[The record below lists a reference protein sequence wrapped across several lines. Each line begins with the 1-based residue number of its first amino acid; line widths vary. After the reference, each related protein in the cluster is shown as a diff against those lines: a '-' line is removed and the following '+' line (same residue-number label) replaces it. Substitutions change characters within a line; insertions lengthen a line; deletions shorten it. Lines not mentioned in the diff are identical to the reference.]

1 MQCGRLA
8 GKQMM
13 LLMFRVMHQQIWL
26 LFLLMVR
33 NTVVASQLVAAAP
46 SMADS
51 RQPVALNNL
60 LDLLRVWWMIVQAA
74 GYALQLS
81 EL

>member
-33 NTVVASQLVAAAP
+33 NTVVTSQLVAAAP
-46 SMADS
+46 SMANS

-74 GYALQLS
+74 GYTLQLS

>member
-33 NTVVASQLVAAAP
+33 NTVVTSQLVAAAP
-46 SMADS
+46 SMANS

>member
-81 EL
+81 EF

>member
-33 NTVVASQLVAAAP
+33 NTVVASQLVADAP

>member
-33 NTVVASQLVAAAP
+33 NTVVASLLVADAP

>member
-33 NTVVASQLVAAAP
+33 NTVVTSQLVAAAP
-46 SMADS
+46 SMANS

-74 GYALQLS
+74 GYTL
-81 EL
+81 